1 MFGAL
6 RKKLIFTIST
16 KVTDTTEKELITKN
30 SSKNM
35 KVSCIEGCISILMFV
50 VQIL

>member
-1 MFGAL
+1 MFNAL

-16 KVTDTTEKELITKN
+16 KVTDTTEKRTHNQEQFKKHE
-30 SSKNM
+30 SHPQ
-35 KVSCIEGCISILMFV
+35 KVRISILMFV